1 MSLRAPSLA
10 RPASSA
16 ATARIRRGSLAV
28 LVLVVLEY
36 GIGMYVNLY
45 VTVPRADHG
54 RGLGSAIANG
64 PAVLSAHAV
73 LGLLLGLGALG
84 VLAQAVMARRLG
96 AVAASAVG
104 LFALAIATATG
115 ASFTSSGDPADS
127 MGMSVLTGVG
137 LLCYAANLYLL
148 RRPAYAGGAAAGGE
162 SPGGA
167 STGAG
172 ESRV

>member
-10 RPASSA
+10 RPASTA

-54 RGLGSAIANG
+54 RGLESAIANG
-64 PAVLSAHAV
+64 PAVLSAHAAA
-73 LGLLLGLGALG
+73 GLLLGLGALG
-84 VLAQAVMARRLG
+84 VLAQAVMARHPG
-96 AVAASAVG
+96 AIAASAAG
-104 LFALAIATATG
+104 LFALAFAAVTG

-137 LLCYAANLYLL
+137 LLCYATILYLL
-148 RRPAYAGGAAAGGE
+148 RRPAYAGGAAAGG
-162 SPGGA
+162 A

-172 ESRV
+172 KSRL

>member
-10 RPASSA
+10 RPASIA

-28 LVLVVLEY
+28 LVLTVLEY

-54 RGLGSAIANG
+54 QDLGSAIVHG

-73 LGLLLGLGALG
+73 IGLLLGLGALG
-84 VLAQAVMARRLG
+84 VLAQAVMARHPG
-96 AVAASAVG
+96 AIAASAVG
-104 LFALAIATATG
+104 LFALAFASVTG

-127 MGMSVLTGVG
+127 MGMSVLTGVA
-137 LLCYAANLYLL
+137 LLCYAAILYLL
-148 RRPAYAGGAAAGGE
+148 RRPAYAGGAE
-162 SPGGA
+162 
-167 STGAG
+167 
-172 ESRV
+172 